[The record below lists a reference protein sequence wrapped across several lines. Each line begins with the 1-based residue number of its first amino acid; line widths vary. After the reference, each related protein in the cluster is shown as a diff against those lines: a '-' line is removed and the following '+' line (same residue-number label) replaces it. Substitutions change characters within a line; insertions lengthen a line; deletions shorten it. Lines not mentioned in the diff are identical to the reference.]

1 MQFLKTRTLWD
12 VIANVSPVSG
22 HACAC
27 VSTGAIVS
35 ACASILTWMRENARE
50 FYNKEGFKI

>member
-50 FYNKEGFKI
+50 FYEMFCK